1 MVLIRNSKILII
13 ILNSLLILGCTANSK
28 PIFDLPTTNNN
39 ELNNNRFTFQISQEA
54 LPSNLDE
61 SLYLE
66 SIDLPNNAVYLS
78 ISQNNNTV
86 SNFLLNVHIKDVIGI
101 HDVALAMKF
110 DPALL
115 KFQFSSPTSSLIEGP
130 ITSRLRKF
138 LPSSLM
144 TLLAV
149 PNPNKSGEILISN
162 NIFEDLG
169 ASQRYQGILFSIP
182 FQAISPGDFKT
193 AIGFTITTSDIIDAN
208 GNVMDMQFFGGTITQ
223 KSGF

>member
-39 ELNNNRFTFQISQEA
+39 ELNNNRFTFQISQDA
-54 LPSNLDE
+54 LPTNLDE

-66 SIDLPNNAVYLS
+66 SKDLPDNAVYLS

-86 SNFLLNVHIKDVIGI
+86 SNFLLNIHIKDVIGI

-115 KFQFSSPTSSLIEGP
+115 KFQFNSPTSSLIEGP

-138 LPSSLM
+138 LPTSLM

-149 PNPNKSGEILISN
+149 PNSNKAGEILISN

-169 ASQRYQGILFSIP
+169 SSQRYQGILFSIP

-193 AIGFTITTSDIIDAN
+193 AIGFTIATSDIIDAD

-223 KSGF
+223 KGGF